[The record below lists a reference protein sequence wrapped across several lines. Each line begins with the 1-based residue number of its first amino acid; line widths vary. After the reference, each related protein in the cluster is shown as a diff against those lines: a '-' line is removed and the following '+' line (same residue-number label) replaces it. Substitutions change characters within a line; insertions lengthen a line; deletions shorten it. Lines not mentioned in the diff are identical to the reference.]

1 MKKQKNFKKCLKK
14 KYWKSLIQLIMKED
28 KKEKV
33 REYKIDHGTTFCGAI
48 VGKDKTL
55 LANVGDSRAYIFKD
69 GKLTQV
75 TKDDSKVQVLYDE
88 GKISS
93 KEEMRFNR
101 DSNQINKVL
110 GFPGYD
116 EPTFTVL
123 DNQEY
128 DSLMI
133 VSDGVSDYLS
143 EDDNFILLTEAN
155 YKNYIDG

>member
-1 MKKQKNFKKCLKK
+1 M
-14 KYWKSLIQLIMKED
+14 
-28 KKEKV
+28 
-33 REYKIDHGTTFCGAI
+33 
-48 VGKDKTL
+48 GKDKTL
-55 LANVGDSRAYIFKD
+55 IANVGDSRAYIYKD

-75 TKDDSKVQVLYDE
+75 TKDDSKVQILYDR

-110 GFPGYD
+110 GFPGHD
-116 EPTFTVL
+116 EPTFTIL
-123 DNQEY
+123 DNQKY

-143 EDDNFILLTEAN
+143 EHDIKIVCDKTSREGLAKALIKAAN
-155 YKNYIDG
+155 YKKSKGPNKPGFYKERRGGGDNATSAVTFNDR